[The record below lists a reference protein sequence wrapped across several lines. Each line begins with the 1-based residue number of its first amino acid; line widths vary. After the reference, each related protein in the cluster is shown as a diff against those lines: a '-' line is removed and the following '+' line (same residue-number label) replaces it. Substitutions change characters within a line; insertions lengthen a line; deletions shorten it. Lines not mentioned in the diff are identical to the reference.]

1 VLGVGQQRIMPKGQ
15 MTFLIG
21 ATMLNFIIILLAIL
35 LLSGL
40 LFFEK
45 KENRQGLVPT
55 KTVLS
60 ALFIAAAWVQ
70 PQPLQAYAGFVI
82 MGLIC
87 CLAGDVFLALPQEKM
102 FLFGLVSFLIG
113 HVFYGIA
120 FILVSDLNRLS
131 WVGLVLVL
139 ICGGGVYRWLKPH
152 LGSMKLPVICYIVVI
167 SAMLCG
173 AWSILGMPR
182 LALSGRLLV
191 FAGAVSFYVSD
202 ILVARDRFLKAEFFN
217 RLVGLPLY
225 YAGQFSI
232 AFSVG
237 VLV

>member
-1 VLGVGQQRIMPKGQ
+1 
-15 MTFLIG
+15 
-21 ATMLNFIIILLAIL
+21 MLNTLIVIFAAFLLA
-35 LLSGL
+35 GL
-40 LFFEK
+40 LYFEK
-45 KENRQGLVPT
+45 TQDRKKLLPT

-70 PQPLQAYAGFVI
+70 PHPLQAYAVFVV

-102 FLFGLVSFLIG
+102 FRFGLVSFLIG

-120 FILVSDLNRLS
+120 FILVSDLNRLT
-131 WVGLVLVL
+131 WIGFVLIL

-152 LGSMKLPVICYIVVI
+152 LGSMKVPVICYIIVI

-202 ILVARDRFLKAEFFN
+202 ILVARDRFLKSEFFN

-232 AFSVG
+232 AFSIG